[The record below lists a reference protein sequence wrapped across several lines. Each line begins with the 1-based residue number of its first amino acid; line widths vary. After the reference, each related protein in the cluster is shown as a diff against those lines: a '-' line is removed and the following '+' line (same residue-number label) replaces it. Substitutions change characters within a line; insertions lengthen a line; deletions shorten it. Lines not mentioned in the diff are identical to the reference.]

1 MNITIVEI
9 LEQYTRIPGIYD
21 SIQPTIKEYA
31 VFIRIEDYEAWV
43 TVSELS
49 AALILEQSILS
60 YTQCIKKKHAV
71 EGLDTG
77 ISTRDHALIKNTL

>member
-60 YTQCIKKKHAV
+60 YTQYIKNKQTI
-71 EGLDTG
+71 ERLNTE
-77 ISTRDHALIKNTL
+77 ISTLNHALIKNTL